1 MKMASLA
8 DLAAFQEVRQNSVMI
23 ANNSK
28 RVRQSAELDLIRE
41 QRNRA

>member
-8 DLAAFQEVRQNSVMI
+8 DLNAFQQVRQSSMI
-23 ANNSK
+23 GNDSR

-41 QRNRA
+41 KNDRA

>member
-8 DLAAFQEVRQNSVMI
+8 DLNAFQQVRQNSMI
-23 ANNSK
+23 GNDSR

-41 QRNRA
+41 KNDRA

>member
-8 DLAAFQEVRQNSVMI
+8 DLNAFQQVRKSSMVG
-23 ANNSK
+23 NNSR

-41 QRNRA
+41 KNDRA